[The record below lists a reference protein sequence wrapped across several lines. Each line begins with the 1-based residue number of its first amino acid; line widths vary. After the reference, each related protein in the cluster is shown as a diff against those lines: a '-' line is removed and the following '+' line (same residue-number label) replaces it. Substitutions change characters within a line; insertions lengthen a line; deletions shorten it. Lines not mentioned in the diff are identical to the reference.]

1 MSLRALAALAFLS
14 VSMSCA
20 PPPPCTTAVPPATT
34 AKSPPTKAVPP
45 AARYEALDRDTF
57 NRLAVRLNLALFWV
71 DQNADGAVQPD
82 EVRTLLFYPTA
93 QVWAQGGAF
102 TPAFTEAWARLV
114 AARSNEPPTDARKKL
129 VRQDLDDGQ
138 TALVDSDFSK
148 ASADDKTFVR
158 HVLQTAKLVDALFAR
173 QNGAEAMAARLAPDD
188 VESQSLFRRN
198 LGPKCATPRLSNV
211 AACSAI
217 EGAPRPVVDVYPPA
231 LQADA
236 GFCDALGKRKDAAAL
251 LDPFVVVRRVG
262 DELRAVPYSEAY
274 RAPMEEIAHELE
286 ATAKDLEDPKEEPLR
301 AYLRAAAQA
310 FRTNAWQPADEAWA
324 KMTAENSRWYLRVGP
339 DEVYWDPCSRKAG
352 FHLGFA
358 KINRDSLAWQ
368 ARLSPHEQAM
378 EDALAALIGAPYES
392 RKVTFHL
399 PDFVDVVVN
408 AGDDRDAI
416 GATVGQSLPNWGPV
430 ANEGRGRT
438 IAMSNLYMDPD
449 SIRVRRAKAESLF
462 TKDSLAQLSDD
473 AAPGLLTTI
482 LHEATHN
489 LGPAHEYRH
498 AGKKDSEAFG
508 GELASMLEELKAQS
522 GALFFAGWGEKRSIV
537 DATLARQA
545 TLDSLVWCM
554 GQIAQGMWE
563 DGHRR
568 PYPQLAAVQVGF
580 LLDEGALRWDAAA
593 TAANGKDQGAFVVVW
608 DKLPAAVERLMKT
621 AGTIK
626 AKNDKKAALA
636 LAARHVDGKTVPQT
650 TITERWLR
658 FRSTSFVYAVRL

>member
-1 MSLRALAALAFLS
+1 MSLRALAAVALLL
-14 VSMSCA
+14 VSCA
-20 PPPPCTTAVPPATT
+20 PAAPRTTAVTRTT
-34 AKSPPTKAVPP
+34 PTKP
-45 AARYEALDRDTF
+45 APRYDALDRETF
-57 NRLAVRLNLALFWV
+57 NRLAVRLNLPLFWV

-93 QVWAQGGAF
+93 PEWAHDGAF
-102 TPAFTEAWARLV
+102 TPAFTETWARLV
-114 AARSNEPPTDARKKL
+114 AAKSSEPPADARKKL
-129 VRQDLDDGQ
+129 VRQDLDDAQ

-158 HVLQTAKLVDALFAR
+158 HVLQIAKLVDALFAR
-173 QNGAEAMAARLAPDD
+173 QNGAQAMTARLAPDD

-198 LGPKCATPRLSNV
+198 LGPKCATPRLSSV

-217 EGAPRPVVDVYPPA
+217 DGAPRPVVDVYPAP
-231 LQADA
+231 LQADT
-236 GFCDALGKRKDAAAL
+236 GFCDALGKRKDASTL

-262 DELRAVPYSEAY
+262 EDLRAVPYSEAY
-274 RAPMEEIAHELE
+274 RAPMEEIARELE
-286 ATAKDLEDPKEEPLR
+286 ATAKDLADPKEEPLR
-301 AYLRAAAQA
+301 AYVRAAAQA

-324 KMTAENSRWYLRVGP
+324 KMTAENSRWYLRVAP

-378 EDALAALIGAPYES
+378 EDALAALVGPPYAA

-449 SIRVRRAKAESLF
+449 SVRVRRAKAESLF

-473 AAPGLLTTI
+473 PAPGLLSTI

-522 GALFFAGWGEKRSIV
+522 GALFFIGWGEKRSIF
-537 DATLARQA
+537 DAALARQT

-563 DGHRR
+563 DGHRK

-608 DKLPAAVERLMKT
+608 DKLPAAVEKLMKT
-621 AGTIK
+621 AATIK
-626 AKNDKKAALA
+626 AKNDKKAAIA
-636 LAARHVDGKTVPQT
+636 LADRHVDGKTVPQA